1 MKVLLISTVDF
12 GGSRMDLFDRMLR
25 SVVDFHKASPDTALT
40 LSILF
45 QNCSADR
52 LSALLNE
59 MPEFVEGSAVDRL
72 VPLSVARNLMLQ
84 PKLAAGGLDAGTLV
98 AFPDDDAWYPANF
111 LEGVLALFRD
121 KTDLD
126 FWFCRYGSSPHRADW
141 SASTLFPAPRRAV
154 VRKSSSNTMFFRG
167 SVVAAI
173 GKFDESLGL
182 GTALG
187 SAEDIDYAL
196 RAFGAARLSV
206 LRDEILVGHRDKPP
220 GLRGKYYAG
229 SLVVLARHARRDGVA
244 EFLRKLALGPYLVV
258 RRELSLG
265 KYVSALR
272 AARAAFG
279 HPTGH
284 GKLAQGH

>member
-1 MKVLLISTVDF
+1 MKVLLISTVDV
-12 GGSRMDLFDRMLR
+12 GGSRMKLFDRMLQ

-52 LSALLNE
+52 LSALLTE
-59 MPEFVEGSAVDRL
+59 LPGFVECSAVDRL
-72 VPLSVARNLMLQ
+72 VPLSAARNLMLQ
-84 PKLAAGGLDAGTLV
+84 PQLEAGGLDAGLLV

-111 LEGVLALFRD
+111 LEGVVALFRD
-121 KTDLD
+121 RADLD
-126 FWFCRYGSSPHRADW
+126 FWFCRYGSSPRRAEW
-141 SASTLFPAPRRAV
+141 SDFALAPAPRSAV
-154 VRKSSSNTMFFRG
+154 VRKSSSNTMFLRG
-167 SVVAAI
+167 SVVAAV

-220 GLRGKYYAG
+220 GLRGKYYPG
-229 SLVVLARHARRDGVA
+229 SLVVLARHARGAGAA
-244 EFLRKLALGPYLVV
+244 EFLRKVALGPYLVA
-258 RRELSLG
+258 RRELSFG
-265 KYVSALR
+265 GYVSALR

-279 HPTGH
+279 HSTGH
-284 GKLAQGH
+284 GKLIQGH

>member
-1 MKVLLISTVDF
+1 MKVLLISTVDL
-12 GGSRMDLFDRMLR
+12 GGSRMDLFDRMLG

-84 PKLAAGGLDAGTLV
+84 PRLAAGGLDASTLV

-141 SASTLFPAPRRAV
+141 NAGALVPAPRSAV

-229 SLVVLARHARRDGVA
+229 SLVVLARHARGEGVA
-244 EFLRKLALGPYLVV
+244 EFLRKLALGAYLVV

-279 HPTGH
+279 HSTGH